1 MNRTTVSL
9 LLILLVVAAAC
20 SNVESYAGVDLATA
34 AVEPSATPP
43 PTATPDPQAVD
54 LPNLGEKEFSGTVVT
69 FNYPENWISNESGQ
83 SFNVFDPGE
92 QYGDLDRPAVGTF
105 IQLTRTQGLDGNEN
119 NLATQVMMRF
129 LGMAS
134 QRGFANADSVPD
146 ADSPVNFTWG
156 DNEAALYTWRNP
168 EENTIGTQVVV
179 LDNDRRRFVL
189 MATGIDIPSFEDFEP
204 IWKGMMGT
212 VTLDGEALPAADFL
226 TAYETMAARLQ

>member
-134 QRGFANADSVPD
+134 QRLVRCRVESISTVVTPAPTAASVK
-146 ADSPVNFTWG
+146 ATSTASRSINT
-156 DNEAALYTWRNP
+156 AA
-168 EENTIGTQVVV
+168 V
-179 LDNDRRRFVL
+179 
-189 MATGIDIPSFEDFEP
+189 S
-204 IWKGMMGT
+204 
-212 VTLDGEALPAADFL
+212 
-226 TAYETMAARLQ
+226 RL